1 MALSTFFGERSKNSV
16 TCMQVVSTIVE
27 WKGSDAMPIL
37 LQEDL
42 NRPLPKLY
50 RVRQQFD
57 DHQLEDVAGTVRAQL
72 ARLEVSSLVKP
83 GARVAVAVGSR
94 GIRDL
99 YTVVE
104 QVIASLKELGAQ
116 PFVVSA
122 MGSHGGGTEE
132 GQREVLT
139 GYGITPENL
148 GVPVVT
154 TVDTVLLGHTA
165 SGRPIWFDRAAY
177 EADLVVPI
185 NRVKLHTDFVGPLQS
200 GLCKMLVIGLGNH
213 KGCSAVHEEDP
224 EHFAEI
230 IEETASIILEKAP
243 IGFGVAILENAYDKT
258 CHVEAVPAQGLI
270 AREKELVLQARA
282 NMPYIMLPQADVI
295 VCREIGKDVS
305 GAGFDPNILGR
316 SSVLKTF
323 VLHIP
328 KYQKLVLTN
337 VTEASHGN
345 GIGVGL
351 FDVITK
357 QVAQQLDL
365 EAMYANAI
373 ACNCLGDASI
383 PCTVEDEETAIRVA
397 LKCCRGIDRDNPKII
412 RIQNT
417 LHLEY
422 IEVSAALL
430 DDVRA
435 NPKLSLVDPS

>member
-1 MALSTFFGERSKNSV
+1 
-16 TCMQVVSTIVE
+16 
-27 WKGSDAMPIL
+27 MPIL
-37 LQEDL
+37 LAEDMQ
-42 NRPLPKLY
+42 RPLPKLIK
-50 RVRQQFD
+50 VRQKFNDKQLD
-57 DHQLEDVAGTVRAQL
+57 DVVGATRAQMD
-72 ARLEVSSLVKP
+72 RPEIRTLVKP
-83 GARVAVAVGSR
+83 GARVAVGVGSR
-94 GIRDL
+94 GIRNL
-99 YTVVE
+99 YPIVETV
-104 QVIASLKELGAQ
+104 INALKEMGAQ

-132 GQREVLT
+132 GQREVLS
-139 GYGITPENL
+139 GYGITEENL
-148 GVPVVT
+148 GVPVIT
-154 TVDTVLLGHTA
+154 TVDTVHLGDCA
-165 SGRPIWFDRAAY
+165 NGRPIWFDKTAF

-243 IGFGVAILENAYDKT
+243 IGFGVAILENAYDQT
-258 CHVEAVPAQGLI
+258 YMVEAVPADNFI
-270 AREKELVLQARA
+270 AREKELVQIAKG
-282 NMPYIMLPQADVI
+282 NMPYIMLPEADVI
-295 VCREIGKDVS
+295 VCQEIGKDVS

-328 KYQKLVLTN
+328 KYQKLVLSD
-337 VTEASHGN
+337 VTAASHGN

-357 QVAQQLDL
+357 KVADQLDL

-373 ACNCLGDASI
+373 ACNCLIDASL
-383 PCTVEDEETAIRVA
+383 PCTVEDEATAIRVA
-397 LKCCRGIDRDNPKII
+397 LKCCRGIDRDDPKII
-412 RIQNT
+412 RIKNT

-422 IEVSAALL
+422 IEVSPALL
-430 DDVRA
+430 DDVKA
-435 NPKLSLVDPS
+435 NPNLSIVEE

>member
-1 MALSTFFGERSKNSV
+1 
-16 TCMQVVSTIVE
+16 
-27 WKGSDAMPIL
+27 MPIL
-37 LQEDL
+37 LAEDMQ
-42 NRPLPKLY
+42 RPLPKLIK
-50 RVRQQFD
+50 VRQKFNDKQLD
-57 DHQLEDVAGTVRAQL
+57 DVVGATRAQMD
-72 ARLEVSSLVKP
+72 RPEIRTLVKP
-83 GARVAVAVGSR
+83 GARVAVGVGSR
-94 GIRDL
+94 GIRNL
-99 YTVVE
+99 YPIVETV
-104 QVIASLKELGAQ
+104 INALKEMGAQ

-132 GQREVLT
+132 GQREVLS
-139 GYGITPENL
+139 GYGITEENL
-148 GVPVVT
+148 GVPVIT
-154 TVDTVLLGHTA
+154 TVDTVHLGDCA
-165 SGRPIWFDRAAY
+165 NGRPIWFDKTAF

-243 IGFGVAILENAYDKT
+243 IGFGVAILENAYDQT
-258 CHVEAVPAQGLI
+258 YMVEAVPADNFI
-270 AREKELVLQARA
+270 AREKELVQIAKG
-282 NMPYIMLPQADVI
+282 NMPYIMLPEADVI
-295 VCREIGKDVS
+295 VCQEIGKDVS

-328 KYQKLVLTN
+328 KYQKLVLSD
-337 VTEASHGN
+337 VTAASHGN

-357 QVAQQLDL
+357 KVADQLDL

-373 ACNCLGDASI
+373 ACNCLIDASL
-383 PCTVEDEETAIRVA
+383 PCTVEDEATAIRVA
-397 LKCCRGIDRDNPKII
+397 LKCCRGIDRDDPKII
-412 RIQNT
+412 RVKNT

-422 IEVSAALL
+422 IEVSPALL
-430 DDVRA
+430 DDVKA
-435 NPKLSLVDPS
+435 NPNLSIVEE